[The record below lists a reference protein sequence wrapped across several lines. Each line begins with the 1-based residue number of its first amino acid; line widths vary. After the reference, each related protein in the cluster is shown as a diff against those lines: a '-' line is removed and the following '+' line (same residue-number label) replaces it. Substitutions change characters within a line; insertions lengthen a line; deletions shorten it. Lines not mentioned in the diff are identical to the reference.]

1 MNDRTTS
8 NWRKRL
14 GQAAMLAGL
23 GLAVAGAAPGGARA
37 AMAAP
42 MLTPIAVSGAVQP
55 VYWAYDRYGRRV
67 WVERPHY
74 RPPPPRYHHR
84 RGWVDRYGR
93 WHPYYR

>member
-1 MNDRTTS
+1 MPAP
-8 NWRKRL
+8 
-14 GQAAMLAGL
+14 AALASPT
-23 GLAVAGAAPGGARA
+23 AP
-37 AMAAP
+37 
-42 MLTPIAVSGAVQP
+42 GAVQP
-55 VYWAYDRYGRRV
+55 VYWAHDRFGRRV